1 MLSDDQLMRYSRQ
14 LLLPEFD
21 IAGQEALAA
30 ARVLMIGAG
39 GLGCPAGLY
48 LAGAGIGELVIVDAD
63 EVESSNL
70 HRQIAYRE
78 ADVGQ
83 PKATALADTLRRLN
97 GEVRIVAEQRRADE
111 QWLASVVPGFT
122 LVLDCCDNFATRQA
136 INAACQASGVPV
148 VSGAAIRLQAQL
160 VAFDFRRSDSPC
172 YICLYGDGEGPDTL
186 CSESGILGPVV
197 GTVGTLQALM
207 AIRLLTGDAVAGT
220 LHLFDA
226 ATLQWRQ
233 MTLRK
238 DPACPVCGAAQA
250 SDA

>member
-1 MLSDDQLMRYSRQ
+1 MFTDDQLMRYSRQ

-63 EVESSNL
+63 TVESSNL

-78 ADVGQ
+78 SDVGK
-83 PKATALADTLRRLN
+83 PKALALAETLQRLN
-97 GEVRIVAEQRRADE
+97 GEVRITARQQRADE
-111 QWLASVVPGFT
+111 SWLASVVSQFT

-136 INAACQASGVPV
+136 INAACQPAGVPV

-172 YICLYGDGEGPDTL
+172 YTCLYGDGDGPDML

-197 GTVGTLQALM
+197 GTVGTLQALL
-207 AIRLLTGDAVAGT
+207 AIRLLTGHRVDGV

-233 MTLRK
+233 MTLSK
-238 DPACPVCGAAQA
+238 DPACPACAATGE
-250 SDA
+250 

>member
-1 MLSDDQLMRYSRQ
+1 MLNDDQLLRYSRQ

-63 EVESSNL
+63 TVESSNL

-83 PKATALADTLRRLN
+83 PKATALAATLQRLN
-97 GEVRIVAEQRRADE
+97 SEVRIVPHQLRADE
-111 QWLASVVPGFT
+111 QWLASVVHGFT

-136 INAACQASGVPV
+136 INAACHAAGVPV

-160 VAFDFRRSDSPC
+160 VAFDFRRNDSPC
-172 YICLYGDGEGPDTL
+172 YLCLYGDGDGPDML

-197 GTVGTLQALM
+197 GTVGTMQALM
-207 AIRLLTGDAVAGT
+207 AIRLLTGHAVGGT
-220 LHLFDA
+220 LHLLDA

-233 MTLRK
+233 MALRK
-238 DPACPVCGAAQA
+238 DPACPLCGAT
-250 SDA
+250 D